1 MVLTFGTD
9 GIHEEVIMAESIA
22 DILKAR
28 GLRKMADEV
37 YTEYG
42 SLVSPVCTD
51 TTIIPMLCERLLLRF
66 GKQETAMALLMLF
79 DPASRID
86 GKMRTGLRG
95 MVAAQLRMSVDSL
108 GRIKKRALWLYTH
121 HRQYRCDVD
130 SAVDEA
136 MKIIKEIKCKQYE
149 TTD

>member
-51 TTIIPMLCERLLLRF
+51 TTMIPTLCERLLSRF

-79 DPASRID
+79 DPVSLIE

-121 HRQYRCDVD
+121 HRRYRCDVD

>member
-9 GIHEEVIMAESIA
+9 GIHEEVIMAKSIA

-51 TTIIPMLCERLLLRF
+51 TTIIPTLCERLLSRF

-79 DPASRID
+79 DPASLID

-121 HRQYRCDVD
+121 HRRYRCDVD